1 MEKKMKRI
9 LTTLA
14 LAGTLFS
21 SVAQAQWDFGTV
33 TLAGKYNGNY
43 FLKVNNVENSNNTV
57 PSYSNK
63 LFILS
68 DGLGIDGFAIALA
81 AVSSK
86 RQIQFQST
94 VDSQGSD
101 EYPIIKVMYLTDQS
115 IPVSN

>member
-1 MEKKMKRI
+1 MKRI

>member
-1 MEKKMKRI
+1 MKRI

-21 SVAQAQWDFGTV
+21 GVAQAEQWDFGTV
-33 TLAGKYNGNY
+33 NAAGKYNGNY
-43 FLKVNNVENSNNTV
+43 FIKVTNIENTANNL
-57 PSYSNK
+57 PSYKNK
-63 LFILS
+63 ILILS

-86 RQIQFQST
+86 RQIQFQSN
-94 VDSQGSD
+94 VDAQGSG
-101 EYPIIKVMYLTDQS
+101 EYPVVKVMWLTDQS